1 MERGA
6 GFRRI
11 STRSLPMIAS
21 YKRVLGKTA
30 AAAALS
36 MMACSVNVD
45 GDVASEQQALA
56 GNVISGRVT
65 KNGIGIPGVTV
76 TLAGSKSMA
85 TTTDW
90 NGNYAFYGLSNG
102 SYSVRPTKTSC
113 SFAPDV
119 VNLNNLTTS
128 VTQNFTASGSS
139 CNSTASTQVMNK
151 KVYLLIF

>member
-1 MERGA
+1 MI
-6 GFRRI
+6 RI
-11 STRSLPMIAS
+11 SKHVFGR
-21 YKRVLGKTA
+21 TA

-45 GDVASEQQALA
+45 GDIASEQQALA

-65 KNGIGIPGVTV
+65 AHGVCIPGFAV

-85 TTTDW
+85 TTSDW

-113 SFAPDV
+113 AFTPDV

-128 VTQNFTASGSS
+128 VTQNFSASGSS
-139 CNSTASTQVMNK
+139 CNSNASTQV
-151 KVYLLIF
+151 